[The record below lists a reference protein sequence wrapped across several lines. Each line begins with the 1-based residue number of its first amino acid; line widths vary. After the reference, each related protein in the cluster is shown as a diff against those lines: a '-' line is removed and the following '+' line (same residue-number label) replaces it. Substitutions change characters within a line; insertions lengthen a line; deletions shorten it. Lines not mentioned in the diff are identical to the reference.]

1 MTFHDTGAI
10 TSDVAKS
17 DFQVQVP
24 LAPAAY
30 STGTWTASLS
40 SNVLLMT
47 RTPANTTEY
56 YQMPII
62 FPCRTTALKGAK
74 LKSVTVVVALG
85 GTLDTANDDF
95 EINILKVTTPVEGSA
110 PVGSVLAGDAAEDYV
125 AAYDTKAERL
135 VADDHT
141 FVVTI
146 PTIEQ
151 AYATAGEQYYVRV
164 KVTDNAGA
172 NLTCVLEGCTA
183 QFDVNYL

>member
-1 MTFHDTGAI
+1 MDGGSL
-10 TSDVAKS
+10 TSDVAKT
-17 DFQVQVP
+17 DFQVQVL
-24 LAPAAY
+24 LAPAVY

-40 SNVLLMT
+40 SNVLLVT

-85 GTLDTANDDF
+85 GTLDTTNDDF
-95 EINILKVTTPVEGSA
+95 EINILKVTTPTEGSA
-110 PVGSVLAGDAAEDYV
+110 PVGSVLAGDEAEDWA

-135 VADDHT
+135 VVDDHT

-146 PTIEQ
+146 PSDEQ
-151 AYATAGEQYYVRV
+151 AYATAGEQYYVKIKV
-164 KVTDNAGA
+164 KDNGNAD
-172 NLTCVLEGCTA
+172 LTCVLEGCTA